1 MANNNQPT
9 APQSANDTRAPVNE
23 DLEVL
28 KSWLSSFGK
37 PVLYG
42 LLAAAVILFGVS
54 IWRHRQ
60 AANAAAESRALF
72 QASAPEELRQLA
84 LGSPDSPTAPVA
96 LSLAGAAFA
105 AADRHEEAFEV
116 YQDLWNRYPDHPL
129 APAAYFAAASALE
142 AQGEFGSAAGLFEEG
157 LNLFPDHLLYPQAV
171 LSAARCRSAN
181 GEFDAARALCEDFIA
196 SHPDDEAAIARMRES
211 IQFIDRDARA
221 AAAAPEAET
230 EAVPETATEAEEASE
245 TAIEAE
251 PEPAPEVEEPAPE
264 SPTDESAPAE
274 A

>member
-9 APQSANDTRAPVNE
+9 ATQSANTPHDPVNQ

-42 LLAAAVILFGVS
+42 LLAAAVVLFGVS
-54 IWRHRQ
+54 LWRHRQ

-72 QASAPEELRQLA
+72 QTSSPEELRQLA
-84 LGSPDSPTAPVA
+84 LGSPHSPTAPVA

-171 LSAARCRSAN
+171 LSASRCRAAN

-196 SHPDDEAAIARMRES
+196 AHPDDEAAIARMREA
-211 IQFIDRDARA
+211 IQFVDKDARA
-221 AAAAPEAET
+221 AASPAPEAAPEAET
-230 EAVPETATEAEEASE
+230 APAEEAATE
-245 TAIEAE
+245 
-251 PEPAPEVEEPAPE
+251 EPAAPAEESAAESAPEAPVEEPSPE
-264 SPTDESAPAE
+264 A
-274 A
+274 